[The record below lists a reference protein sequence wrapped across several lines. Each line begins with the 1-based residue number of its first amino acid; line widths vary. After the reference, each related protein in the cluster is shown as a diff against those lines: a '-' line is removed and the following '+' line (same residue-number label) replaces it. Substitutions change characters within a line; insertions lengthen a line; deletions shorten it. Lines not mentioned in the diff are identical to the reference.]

1 MTGQP
6 LSVKLRPANEDD
18 LRLMAIIRLSNDSTF
33 ARIAND
39 MENPD
44 SETSIKN
51 HESDIRTRLAD
62 LNGLLTVAIVEL
74 DGSDVE
80 HIAGWANW
88 KVFDVPQPLEAIP
101 SLDYIPNEEDQT
113 RLSRLCRHDFKQ
125 ALAKGRN
132 THTAG
137 KRNIRAYLK
146 ISLSSRQCA
155 DC

>member
-1 MTGQP
+1 MTEQP
-6 LSVKLRPANEDD
+6 ASLKLRPAREDD
-18 LRLMAIIRLSNDSTF
+18 LRLMAIIRLSNASHF

-39 MENPD
+39 MEDPEL
-44 SETSIKN
+44 ETSIKK
-51 HESDIRTRLAD
+51 HESDIRKRLAD
-62 LNGLLTVAIVEL
+62 PTGLLTVATVKL

-80 HIAGWANW
+80 NIAGWANW
-88 KVFDVPQPLEAIP
+88 KVFDDPQPLEAIP

-113 RLSRLCRHDFKQ
+113 RLSRLCRRDFKQ

-132 THTAG
+132 THTAV
-137 KRNIRAYLK
+137 KRNIRTYLK